1 MAAAS
6 QPGTGLAEGWAP
18 VPKLSG
24 RLQVADIGLV
34 INANDPYSVQVGEHY
49 VQRRGLLPW
58 QVLRVT
64 LPVQPALTATT
75 FENLKRQI
83 DEHFGDRVQA
93 LALAW
98 RQPYAVQCAALTGAL
113 AMGFDAGF
121 CTRTCDASR
130 ENPYA
135 NSASSRPFTDHGMR
149 LSMQLAAADEAA
161 AMALIDRGV
170 ASDGSLAGREVAS
183 TQARFVMTNDRA
195 RNVRA
200 ALYPPQGWLWRH
212 NIEVLSAPSD
222 RLPPALRVV
231 LLQTGAAQVQP
242 ALPVPFVSGALADH
256 LTSFGGRLDGKHSQG
271 TVLEWISA
279 GATASHGSVS
289 EPCNHLQKFPH
300 PQWLLQHYAQGATAI
315 EAYWK
320 SVRWPLQ
327 SLFVGEPLAAPFAR
341 GEGPGRKA
349 P

>member
-1 MAAAS
+1 
-6 QPGTGLAEGWAP
+6 
-18 VPKLSG
+18 VPTRTG
-24 RLQVADIGLV
+24 RLQVVDIGLV
-34 INANDPYSVQVGEHY
+34 INVDDPYSVRVGEHY
-49 VQRRGLLPW
+49 IQRRGLQPW

-64 LPVQPALTATT
+64 LPLQPALSAAA
-75 FENLKRQI
+75 FEDFKRQI
-83 DEHFGDRVQA
+83 DEHFGHRVQA

-121 CTRTCDASR
+121 CTRTCDASG
-130 ENPYA
+130 ESAYA
-135 NSASSRPFTDHGMR
+135 NSASARPWTDHGMR
-149 LSMQLAAADEAA
+149 LSMLLAAVDEASA
-161 AMALIDRGV
+161 IALIDRGV
-170 ASDGSLAGREVAS
+170 ASDGSLAGRGIAS
-183 TQARFVMTNDRA
+183 TQARFVMTGDRA

-200 ALYPPQGWLWRH
+200 ALYPPQGWLWRQ
-212 NIEVLSAPSD
+212 NIEVLSAPND
-222 RLPPALRVV
+222 RMPPALRVL
-231 LLQTGAAQVQP
+231 LLQTGATQVQP
-242 ALPVPFVSGALADH
+242 ALPVPFVPGALADH
-256 LTSFGGRLDGKHSQG
+256 LTSFGGRLDGKHGQG

-300 PQWLLQHYAQGATAI
+300 PQWLLQHYAQGTTAI

-327 SLFVGEPLAAPFAR
+327 SLFVGEPLAAPFAP
-341 GEGPGRKA
+341 GAGPALAA